1 MKLKRRDWFVELRR
15 KLETEK
21 GLSEAEAMKLA
32 LAMVDQGK
40 LTHWVVQDLV
50 KGTPEERAAFVQ
62 SFLDVAGIDIHDLD
76 DDDDD
81 DDDEPQSR

>member
-1 MKLKRRDWFVELRR
+1 VAEDEAQAARDWFVELRR

-40 LTHWVVQDLV
+40 LTDWVVQDLV

-62 SFLDVAGIDIHDLD
+62 SFLDVGGDRHTRL
-76 DDDDD
+76 
-81 DDDEPQSR
+81 R